1 MSSFHVPHDQGDGSG
16 PSAARRGPAVKHTAP
31 GRQWTCAAHPAACWS
46 QDTIPKPEGLATAFS
61 GAASNGNRTQPE
73 PCSSLSEVRSWSVR
87 LASVARAR
95 PQSWASTVP
104 VSELIS
110 LITARWSRSGS
121 KVILWNLFQRRCFSG
136 SPVTRSNLDASL
148 GFA

>member
-1 MSSFHVPHDQGDGSG
+1 MSFSHVPHDQGDYSR
-16 PSAARRGPAVKHTAP
+16 PSAAWRVPAAKHTAP
-31 GRQWTCAAHPAACWS
+31 GRFRGSVAHPAACWEP
-46 QDTIPKPEGLATAFS
+46 DTIPKPEGLAWPIP
-61 GAASNGNRTQPE
+61 GAASNGNRTQPG